1 MAMVT
6 DIERNIGRRDMGN
19 IKVKMTIERYNI
31 GKISISKTSLNKTI
45 NAIHEAIRR
54 NEPGYI
60 CVTNSRTTYL
70 ANHDSEYCHI
80 QNNSFL
86 TVPDGI
92 PLVWIAHNFG
102 HKEVE
107 RVSGPDLLKA
117 SLKISVKNGYS
128 HYFYG
133 STPVT
138 IRKIS
143 DNLKSKY
150 PDLVIK
156 GAISPPFQ
164 PIEAFDIEGLAKEL
178 NALKPTFFWC
188 GLGAP
193 KQERLIALLQPKLEH
208 TICIGV
214 GLAFEYLAGTIKRA
228 PHWMQISGLE
238 WFYRLSQQPQNIR
251 RAIRPF
257 SWVIKN
263 LIQSYKVRWLNN
275 QTQ

>member
-1 MAMVT
+1 MDM
-6 DIERNIGRRDMGN
+6 DIGRNIGKKGMGN
-19 IKVKMTIERYNI
+19 IKVKMPVDRYYI
-31 GKISISKTSLNKTI
+31 GRVAISKTNLEKTV
-45 NAIHEAIRR
+45 NAINEAIKR

-70 ANHDSEYCHI
+70 ANRESTYCHI
-80 QNNSFL
+80 QNNSLL
-86 TVPDGI
+86 TVPDGV

-117 SLKISVKNGYS
+117 FLKISVENGYS

-133 STPVT
+133 STPET
-138 IRKIS
+138 ISKIS
-143 DNLKSKY
+143 NNLKLKY
-150 PDLVIK
+150 PDLIIK
-156 GAISPPFQ
+156 DAVSPPFQ
-164 PIEAFDIEGLAKEL
+164 PIKAFDVEGLAKEL
-178 NALKPTFFWC
+178 NALRPTFFWC

-214 GLAFEYLAGTIKRA
+214 GLAFEYLAGTIRRA
-228 PHWMQISGLE
+228 PKWMQTSGLE

-251 RAIRPF
+251 RAVRPF

-263 LIQSYKVRWLNN
+263 LVLSYKMRFLNN
-275 QTQ
+275 QIQ